1 MTWWRVGSSPATAAR
16 TATVFPAPTSPV
28 ITPSRIW
35 SMQKLIRAVAW
46 AWAWRANRSPAAI
59 AFPNGV
65 RASPKCAAHGARL
78 ASAVRLLVAGPGRQP
93 GEVDRGSGAGLLVA
107 GGGDHAEVVDP
118 GRVRRRRRRRGDG
131 TVHVPADHERHRGP
145 GRPAV
150 QEHLDHRQV
159 LRVVAQLDT
168 PAREGGINGVGI
180 TFQRDG
186 RDPGHPPGHRPAER
200 LPDQGRVRLPARAAG
215 TEPVDGRLPGLGV
228 HPPAGDLPG
237 PRREPVVELV
247 QRLD

>member
-1 MTWWRVGSSPATAAR
+1 MTWCRVGSSPATAAR

-46 AWAWRANRSPAAI
+46 AWAWRANRSLAAI

-78 ASAVRLLVAGPGRQP
+78 AIVIFLLAAGLGRQL
-93 GEVDRGSGAGLLVA
+93 GEVDRRAGAGLLVV
-107 GGGDHAEVVDP
+107 GGGDHAEIVDP

-131 TVHVPADHERHRGP
+131 AVHVTADHERHRGP
-145 GRPAV
+145 GGPAV
-150 QEHLDHRQV
+150 QEHIYHRQV
-159 LRVVAQLDT
+159 LRVVPKLDT
-168 PAREGGINGVGI
+168 PAHEGGINGIGV

-200 LPDQGRVRLPARAAG
+200 LPDQGRVRLPVRAAG
-215 TEPVDGRLPGLGV
+215 TEPV
-228 HPPAGDLPG
+228 
-237 PRREPVVELV
+237 
-247 QRLD
+247 

>member
-1 MTWWRVGSSPATAAR
+1 MTWCRVGSSPATAAR

-78 ASAVRLLVAGPGRQP
+78 AIAVLLPVAGLGRQP
-93 GEVDRGSGAGLLVA
+93 GEVDRRAGAGLLV
-107 GGGDHAEVVDP
+107 G
-118 GRVRRRRRRRGDG
+118 GDG

-145 GRPAV
+145 GRPS
-150 QEHLDHRQV
+150 RN
-159 LRVVAQLDT
+159 T
-168 PAREGGINGVGI
+168 SITARFSGSYLSS
-180 TFQRDG
+180 TR
-186 RDPGHPPGHRPAER
+186 R
-200 LPDQGRVRLPARAAG
+200 PARAG
-215 TEPVDGRLPGLGV
+215 STE
-228 HPPAGDLPG
+228 
-237 PRREPVVELV
+237 
-247 QRLD
+247 

>member
-1 MTWWRVGSSPATAAR
+1 MTWCRVGSSPATAAR

-78 ASAVRLLVAGPGRQP
+78 AIAVLPVRAGEHLQL
-93 GEVDRGSGAGLLVA
+93 GEVDLHSGAGFLVV

-118 GRVRRRRRRRGDG
+118 GRVRRRRRRRG
-131 TVHVPADHERHRGP
+131 P
-145 GRPAV
+145 
-150 QEHLDHRQV
+150 
-159 LRVVAQLDT
+159 
-168 PAREGGINGVGI
+168 
-180 TFQRDG
+180 
-186 RDPGHPPGHRPAER
+186 
-200 LPDQGRVRLPARAAG
+200 
-215 TEPVDGRLPGLGV
+215 
-228 HPPAGDLPG
+228 
-237 PRREPVVELV
+237 
-247 QRLD
+247 

>member
-1 MTWWRVGSSPATAAR
+1 MTWCRVGSSPATAAR

-28 ITPSRIW
+28 ITPSRI
-35 SMQKLIRAVAW
+35 STTQKLIRAVAW

-78 ASAVRLLVAGPGRQP
+78 AIAILLPAAGLGRQL
-93 GEVDRGSGAGLLVA
+93 GEVDRRAGAGLLVV
-107 GGGDHAEVVDP
+107 GGGDQAEIVDP

-150 QEHLDHRQV
+150 QEHLYHRQV
-159 LRVVAQLDT
+159 LRLVAELNT
-168 PAREGGINGVGI
+168 PAHQGRIDRI
-180 TFQRDG
+180 RIPFQRDG
-186 RDPGHPPGHRPAER
+186 PDPGHPPGHRPAE
-200 LPDQGRVRLPARAAG
+200 
-215 TEPVDGRLPGLGV
+215 
-228 HPPAGDLPG
+228 
-237 PRREPVVELV
+237 
-247 QRLD
+247 

>member
-1 MTWWRVGSSPATAAR
+1 MAYRGAIRWSRGAEGPQRRRPGRRGWPRQFPPNGTAAR

-78 ASAVRLLVAGPGRQP
+78 AIAVLLLVVSAGLQGQLS
-93 GEVDRGSGAGLLVA
+93 EVDRRAGAGLLVV

-118 GRVRRRRRRRGDG
+118 GRLRRRRRSRGDG
-131 TVHVPADHERHRGP
+131 TVHVTADHERHRGP
-145 GRPAV
+145 GWPAR
-150 QEHLDHRQV
+150 QDHIDHRQV
-159 LRVVAQLDT
+159 LRGVPQL
-168 PAREGGINGVGI
+168 
-180 TFQRDG
+180 
-186 RDPGHPPGHRPAER
+186 
-200 LPDQGRVRLPARAAG
+200 
-215 TEPVDGRLPGLGV
+215 
-228 HPPAGDLPG
+228 
-237 PRREPVVELV
+237 
-247 QRLD
+247 